1 MNTIELKVKYH
12 YSDWQKGDDSKYHPV
27 GKKHREEERKFNLY
41 SADETDQLFNFLR
54 MVDEDFDKAFG
65 AWDKYLKYEILDITF
80 RSGFASGK
88 ITREALDNK
97 IGYKRL
103 YPKS

>member
-1 MNTIELKVKYH
+1 
-12 YSDWQKGDDSKYHPV
+12 
-27 GKKHREEERKFNLY
+27 
-41 SADETDQLFNFLR
+41 